1 MVPSAE
7 LRVYQPLEAF
17 PAAERAR
24 WERYILTGGM
34 ARSSLPRYRQLPA
47 APGLGLLV
55 PAEDEGA
62 YVKLLDGRYYVCPLR
77 TRMRTLA
84 AILAFAEAPPFEG
97 ADALLGRGLVKRARR
112 ELRRM
117 RRRDPALVA
126 SLMQSP
132 WHVPVRWFVLFDDE
146 ERRILEQDG
155 RHRLSYLTTARRAM
169 RRAERAVPV
178 LRGTDLGQVAETIVE
193 LHQWLALFDPG
204 ALVELDY
211 AGLCTFLS
219 WDELDDDRSVRDVQE
234 AIAALA
240 AGDLGRPIELYQA
253 VLGRWAEVRGRE
265 GLN

>member
-24 WERYILTGGM
+24 LERSILGGGPVVP
-34 ARSSLPRYRQLPA
+34 PRPVYRQLLA
-47 APGLGLLV
+47 GDRLGLLV

-62 YVKLLDGRYYVCPLR
+62 LVRFVDGTPYLCPLR

-84 AILAFAEAPPFEG
+84 GILAFERARPFEG
-97 ADALLGRGLVKRARR
+97 AEDFLPRGLARRAAR

-117 RRRDPALVA
+117 RRRDPAAVA
-126 SLMQSP
+126 AIMESP
-132 WHVPVRWFVLFDDE
+132 WHVPVRWFVLFDDA
-146 ERRILEQDG
+146 ERRIVERDG
-155 RHRLSYLTTARRAM
+155 RYHLSYLTTARRAM

-178 LRGTDLGQVAETIVE
+178 LRDSELGEVAETIVE
-193 LHQWLALFDPG
+193 LHEWLASFDPRS
-204 ALVELDY
+204 LVELDY
-211 AGLCTFLS
+211 GGLCAFLS
-219 WDELDDDRSVRDVQE
+219 WDELDDDRSVRDIQE
-234 AIAALA
+234 AIASLA
-240 AGDLGRPIELYQA
+240 AGDRRRPVELYQA